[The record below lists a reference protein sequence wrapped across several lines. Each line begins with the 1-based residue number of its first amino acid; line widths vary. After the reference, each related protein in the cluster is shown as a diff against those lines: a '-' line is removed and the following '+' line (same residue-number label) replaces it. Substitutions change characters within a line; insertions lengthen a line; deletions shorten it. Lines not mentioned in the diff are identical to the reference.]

1 MKVLSLAL
9 LRTGASVEKPVY
21 LCHEVD
27 VSDFGYFT
35 RGGCVERCC
44 AARALAA
51 TLGAALARNR
61 SLLAALAPPRLLLS
75 RAAARARC

>member
-9 LRTGASVEKPVY
+9 LRTGPSVEKPVY

-35 RGGCVERCC
+35 RGGCVELCC
-44 AARALAA
+44 AVPALAA
-51 TLGAALARNR
+51 AFAAHAGSESLTSGCAR
-61 SLLAALAPPRLLLS
+61 PLLS
-75 RAAARARC
+75 DAAARARC